1 MEADRGDPSPA
12 VSSAAWLRHYR
23 AASQRRRAA
32 GGHGRLRAAVKR
44 RRLRERLT
52 IAVSAAAVLAVTGL
66 FYLLLR

>member
-1 MEADRGDPSPA
+1 
-12 VSSAAWLRHYR
+12 
-23 AASQRRRAA
+23 
-32 GGHGRLRAAVKR
+32 LRAAVKR